1 MISVTRFRVPD
12 AEAAAFETG
21 LAGLL
26 ALLASR
32 PGFVRGRVGRAVD
45 DPGCWLLSTEWD
57 GVGSYRRGLGDYQV
71 KLASPPLMAWSVP
84 EPSAFEVL
92 AASDDA
98 QAPAAGPSGRAR

>member
-1 MISVTRFRVPD
+1 MTRFAVPD
-12 AEAAAFETG
+12 TEAVQFGRALDE
-21 LAGLL
+21 LL
-26 ALLASR
+26 ALLAAR

-57 GVGSYRRGLGDYQV
+57 SVGSYRRGLGDYQV

-92 AASDDA
+92 AACDEA
-98 QAPAAGPSGRAR
+98 KAPVAGPSERAR